1 MDGRAGR
8 IWSELCGMESDD
20 LRVTML
26 TRLMSSPEFV
36 GALQRSG
43 LYEPLWTWHSDWRR
57 GIPTP
62 FPWGAPREYVSVPV
76 RAPAPPPMLYTPPTA
91 PIPARPRDRIQHEGG
106 EIWQKAGRWSVPGGS
121 IPGGSVPRGSAPV
134 PQLEVREVRQPAVAT
149 TATTEMIVSPAA
161 KALDYFEEALG
172 TLGIR
177 DSDGLT
183 HEQLKAAYKRVSLTA
198 HPDKPGGSAAKFDA
212 LRRAYQYVEK
222 ILDRVKPRISAEET
236 ARMTAPVSVESARK
250 ARALPDAPKIQ
261 LSAKKLDMAAFNQLF
276 EENRLPDPT
285 RDGGYG
291 DWLKSQ
297 GGDDAVAADPRLK
310 GKFNQSVFES
320 VFQERAGRGAD
331 AIVRRTEPDALYAPG
346 GTELGGDGK
355 NFTSAMGS
363 DTQFTD
369 LKEAYTT
376 GATVYQEIA
385 DVRVTERSAT
395 SVSEAKRMRD
405 AAMSRVD
412 PDEGSRI
419 AAAAA
424 ALEERER
431 QRRLRYA
438 AEQTAAEEWDALM
451 RSRLAVTDRLPTPV
465 QQSRRR

>member
-1 MDGRAGR
+1 M
-8 IWSELCGMESDD
+8 
-20 LRVTML
+20 
-26 TRLMSSPEFV
+26 
-36 GALQRSG
+36 
-43 LYEPLWTWHSDWRR
+43 RR
-57 GIPTP
+57 
-62 FPWGAPREYVSVPV
+62 
-76 RAPAPPPMLYTPPTA
+76 PAA
-91 PIPARPRDRIQHEGG
+91 A
-106 EIWQKAGRWSVPGGS
+106 
-121 IPGGSVPRGSAPV
+121 
-134 PQLEVREVRQPAVAT
+134 
-149 TATTEMIVSPAA
+149 TEMIVSPAA

-183 HEQLKAAYKRVSLTA
+183 HEQLKLAYKRASLTT
-198 HPDKPGGSAAKFDA
+198 HPDKPGGSAAAFDT

-222 ILDRVKPRISAEET
+222 ILDRVKPRIGAEET
-236 ARMTAPVSVESARK
+236 ARMTAPVTVESARK
-250 ARALPDAPKIQ
+250 ARAAAAVPDAPKIQ
-261 LSAKKLDMAAFNQLF
+261 LSAKKLDMAVFNQLF

-297 GGDDAVAADPRLK
+297 EGGDEVAADSRLK
-310 GKFNQSVFES
+310 GKFNQEVFES
-320 VFQERAGRGAD
+320 VFRERAGRGAD
-331 AIVRRTEPDALYAPG
+331 AIIRRTEPDALYAQG
-346 GTELGGDGK
+346 GTELGGDGR

-385 DVRVTERSAT
+385 DVRVVERSAKT
-395 SVSEAKRMRD
+395 VSEAKRLRD
-405 AAMSRVD
+405 EAMSRVD

-431 QRRLRYA
+431 QRRFRYA
-438 AEQTAAEEWDALM
+438 AEQTAAEEWDAMM
-451 RSRLAVTDRLPTPV
+451 RSRLAVTDRPPAAV

>member
-8 IWSELCGMESDD
+8 IWSDLCAMESDD
-20 LRVTML
+20 LRASML
-26 TRLMSSPEFV
+26 TRLMTSPEFV
-36 GALQRSG
+36 GGLQRAG

-57 GIPTP
+57 GVPTP
-62 FPWGAPREYVSVPV
+62 FPWAARTEYVRVPV
-76 RAPAPPPMLYTPPTA
+76 AAPAPAWSYTPPQPRAA
-91 PIPARPRDRIQHEGG
+91 PPPVTVQRDRIQHEGG
-106 EIWQKAGRWSVPGGS
+106 GGGDLWQKAGRWSEAP
-121 IPGGSVPRGSAPV
+121 PR
-134 PQLEVREVRQPAVAT
+134 LEVRDVRRPAA
-149 TATTEMIVSPAA
+149 ASSEMIVSPAA

-183 HEQLKAAYKRVSLTA
+183 HDQLKAAYKRASLSA
-198 HPDKPGGSAAKFDA
+198 HPDKPGGSAAAFDA

-222 ILDRVKPRISAEET
+222 ILDRVKPRIGAEET
-236 ARMTAPVSVESARK
+236 ARMSAPVTVESARK
-250 ARALPDAPKIQ
+250 ARAAAALPDAPKIQ
-261 LSAKKLDMAAFNQLF
+261 LSAKKLDMTVFNQLF

-285 RDGGYG
+285 RDSGYG

-310 GKFNQSVFES
+310 GKFNQDVFES
-320 VFQERAGRGAD
+320 VFRERAGRGAD
-331 AIVRRTEPDALYAPG
+331 AIVRRTEPDSLYAPG
-346 GTELGGDGK
+346 GTELGGDAK
-355 NFTSAMGS
+355 NFTAAMGS

-385 DVRVTERSAT
+385 DVRVVERSAT

-405 AAMSRVD
+405 AAMARVD

-419 AAAAA
+419 AATAA

-431 QRRLRYA
+431 QRKLRYA
-438 AEQTAAEEWDALM
+438 AEQTAAEEWDAMM
-451 RSRLAVTDRLPTPV
+451 RSRLAVTDRPAMPV

>member
-1 MDGRAGR
+1 M
-8 IWSELCGMESDD
+8 
-20 LRVTML
+20 
-26 TRLMSSPEFV
+26 
-36 GALQRSG
+36 
-43 LYEPLWTWHSDWRR
+43 
-57 GIPTP
+57 
-62 FPWGAPREYVSVPV
+62 
-76 RAPAPPPMLYTPPTA
+76 
-91 PIPARPRDRIQHEGG
+91 
-106 EIWQKAGRWSVPGGS
+106 
-121 IPGGSVPRGSAPV
+121 
-134 PQLEVREVRQPAVAT
+134 
-149 TATTEMIVSPAA
+149 EMIVSPAA

-172 TLGIR
+172 ILGIR

-183 HEQLKAAYKRVSLTA
+183 HEQLKAAYKRASLSA
-198 HPDKPGGSAAKFDA
+198 HPDKPGGSAAAFDA

-222 ILDRVKPRISAEET
+222 ILDRVKPRVDAEEK
-236 ARMTAPVSVESARK
+236 ARMTTPVTAESARK
-250 ARALPDAPKIQ
+250 ARAELPAAPKIQ
-261 LSAKKLDMAAFNQLF
+261 LSAKKLDMAVFNQLF

-285 RDGGYG
+285 RDSGYG

-297 GGDDAVAADPRLK
+297 GGDDSVAADPRLK

-331 AIVRRTEPDALYAPG
+331 AIVKRLEPDALYAPG
-346 GTELGGDGK
+346 GTELGGDGR
-355 NFTSAMGS
+355 NFTAAMGS

-385 DVRVTERSAT
+385 DVRIVERSAK
-395 SVSEAKRMRD
+395 SVSEAKRLRD
-405 AAMSRVD
+405 AEMARVD

-431 QRRLRYA
+431 QRQLRYA
-438 AEQTAAEEWDALM
+438 AEQTAAEEWDRIM
-451 RSRLAVTDRLPTPV
+451 RSRLAVTDRPPAPV

>member
-8 IWSELCGMESDD
+8 IWSDLCAMESDD
-20 LRVTML
+20 LRAAML
-26 TRLMSSPEFV
+26 TRLMASPEFV
-36 GALQRSG
+36 GGLQRAG
-43 LYEPLWTWHSDWRR
+43 IYEPLWTWHSDWRR
-57 GIPTP
+57 GVFTP
-62 FPWGAPREYVSVPV
+62 FPWGARRQPEYVPVPA
-76 RAPAPPPMLYTPPTA
+76 APAWSYTPPAA
-91 PIPARPRDRIQHEGG
+91 PTTPVARDRIHHEGG
-106 EIWQKAGRWSVPGGS
+106 GGGNLWQKAGRWSE
-121 IPGGSVPRGSAPV
+121 A
-134 PQLEVREVRQPAVAT
+134 AA
-149 TATTEMIVSPAA
+149 ATEMIVSPAA

-183 HEQLKAAYKRVSLTA
+183 HDQLKAAYKRASLAA
-198 HPDKPGGSAAKFDA
+198 HPDKPGGSAAAFDS

-222 ILDRVKPRISAEET
+222 ILDRVKPRMGAEET
-236 ARMTAPVSVESARK
+236 ARMTAPVTVESARK
-250 ARALPDAPKIQ
+250 ARAAAALPDAPKIQ
-261 LSAKKLDMAAFNQLF
+261 LSAKKLDMTVFNQLF

-285 RDGGYG
+285 RDSGYG

-297 GGDDAVAADPRLK
+297 EGDDAVASDPRLK
-310 GKFNQSVFES
+310 GKFNQGVFES
-320 VFQERAGRGAD
+320 VFRERAGRGAD

-346 GTELGGDGK
+346 GTELGGDMK
-355 NFTSAMGS
+355 NFTAAMGS

-385 DVRVTERSAT
+385 DVRVVERSAST
-395 SVSEAKRMRD
+395 VSEAKRMRD
-405 AAMSRVD
+405 EAMARVD
-412 PDEGSRI
+412 PDEGTRI

-431 QRRLRYA
+431 QRRMRYA
-438 AEQTAAEEWDALM
+438 AERTAAEEWDMMM
-451 RSRLAVTDRLPTPV
+451 RSRLAVTDRPAVPV

>member
-1 MDGRAGR
+1 
-8 IWSELCGMESDD
+8 
-20 LRVTML
+20 
-26 TRLMSSPEFV
+26 
-36 GALQRSG
+36 
-43 LYEPLWTWHSDWRR
+43 
-57 GIPTP
+57 
-62 FPWGAPREYVSVPV
+62 
-76 RAPAPPPMLYTPPTA
+76 
-91 PIPARPRDRIQHEGG
+91 
-106 EIWQKAGRWSVPGGS
+106 
-121 IPGGSVPRGSAPV
+121 
-134 PQLEVREVRQPAVAT
+134 LEVREVRQPAVAT